1 MSAVVSVAGSKE
13 VGDEE
18 QAVIDA
24 HRKALEKR
32 QGRMLERL
40 AKRDAAESRRP
51 KSRNADEVVLKM
63 TAGD

>member
-1 MSAVVSVAGSKE
+1 M
-13 VGDEE
+13 GDEE